1 MRKLRPKDSREPAPR
16 SPVRSGCLQR
26 FSHFELRDRVSRE
39 KGEAG
44 DREAVG
50 KSAVSRGG
58 AERAA
63 PATAALTRLGP
74 SPAAGPSSCCRR

>member
-26 FSHFELRDRVSRE
+26 FSHFELRDSVSRE

-44 DREAVG
+44 GGEVGDEQGVGLSRE
-50 KSAVSRGG
+50 
-58 AERAA
+58 
-63 PATAALTRLGP
+63 PLLLP
-74 SPAAGPSSCCRR
+74 P